1 MDVPRVPAA
10 AEMLWR
16 RLRWRHRAAWLVSWG
31 NFFCSLTS
39 GTLPVEVPHVTHLAL
54 MPNSTDPG
62 SLSPR
67 RWEQNQDRGRE
78 REAAGLSSRIN
89 KLRYFTFIS
98 QEHEFL
104 QFVSQTA

>member
-62 SLSPR
+62 SLFPKKMGTKS
-67 RWEQNQDRGRE
+67 G
-78 REAAGLSSRIN
+78 
-89 KLRYFTFIS
+89 
-98 QEHEFL
+98 
-104 QFVSQTA
+104 